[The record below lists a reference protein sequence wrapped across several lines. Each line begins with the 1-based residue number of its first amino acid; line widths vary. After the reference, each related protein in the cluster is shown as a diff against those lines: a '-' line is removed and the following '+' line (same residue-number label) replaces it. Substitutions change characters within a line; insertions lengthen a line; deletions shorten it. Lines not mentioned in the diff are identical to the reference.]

1 MAIVAY
7 RPSDLVKIKIGEAV
21 FHISPLKYGQKTEI
35 LALTQPNQGTL
46 FTDVAQASYKLV
58 KYCVK
63 RVENIV
69 YQDGSALQ
77 VQIIDGVLTDES
89 AEELLNISIAG
100 DLIVVCQSMLNGV
113 PDKILNP
120 QTGKPLS
127 NVKVMREGKGQ
138 KK

>member
-7 RPSDLVKIKIGEAV
+7 RPGDLVKIKIGEAV
-21 FHISPLKYGQKTEI
+21 FHVSPLKYGQKTEI
-35 LALTQPNQGTL
+35 LSLTQPQGGIV

-69 YQDGSALQ
+69 YPDGKPLGIS
-77 VQIIDGVLTDES
+77 VVNDELTDES
-89 AEELLNISIAG
+89 AEELMNLSITAE
-100 DLIVVCQSMLNGV
+100 LILACQSMLGGV
-113 PDKILNP
+113 PDKVIHP
-120 QTGKPLS
+120 QTGEVVQNIKIL
-127 NVKVMREGKGQ
+127 KDKKAQ